1 MMAHAR
7 EKGRDKMTYVEM
19 KDVSKY
25 YQMGENVVTANDK
38 IAFGIKKVN
47 LLL

>member
-7 EKGRDKMTYVEM
+7 EKRTRKMTYVEM

-38 IAFGIKKVN
+38 ITFGIKKVN